1 MGKAITTSESSQL
14 DLFADGHGTLLR
26 NNVVTAILRCDFAAA
41 RTAIKDLSNAMP
53 SEPLSGRAEILLQVE
68 GFPGKVND
76 HSRLAALMAQCDDEI
91 APAAVLALGQAA
103 GKKWLGSQVWSRLAS
118 AAAELPFNPDHPEAC
133 SAALW
138 LRAQEWSRAGDDIDQ
153 IASWRRI
160 PHPLRWK
167 IRATAAIDEGL
178 DAAWPMI
185 FELAWMAPTMMPR
198 LVNDLDDQVLRNLMK
213 EFGRTVDDDAGGT
226 AAWFPAFA
234 LVVCPSLARH
244 TPSARPAKES
254 DATRAFACVSTLLTL
269 ERQGSHH
276 EVAQERK
283 KLRGLHE
290 GLFQRYMAT
299 R

>member
-1 MGKAITTSESSQL
+1 MSKTTADSSQL
-14 DLFADGHGTLLR
+14 DLFTDGHGTQLR
-26 NNVVTAILRCDFAAA
+26 NNVVNAILNCEFAAA
-41 RTAIKDLSNAMP
+41 RTAVKELVTAIP
-53 SEPLSGRAEILLQVE
+53 TEPLAGRAEILLQVE
-68 GFPGKVND
+68 QFPGKIDD
-76 HSRLAALMAQCDDEI
+76 HGSLAALIERCDDEI
-91 APAAVLALGQAA
+91 VAAAGAALGQEAR
-103 GKKWLGSQVWSRLAS
+103 GWLCRHVWSTLAKT
-118 AAAELPFNPDHPEAC
+118 AAELSFNPDYPEAYA
-133 SAALW
+133 AALW
-138 LRAQEWSRAGDDIDQ
+138 LRSGEWIRADANIER

-160 PHPLRWK
+160 PHPLQWK
-167 IRATAAIDEGL
+167 IRSTAAQAGNL

-213 EFGRTVDDDAGGT
+213 EFGRTVDDDAGCT

-254 DATRAFACVSTLLTL
+254 DATRAFACVSTLLAL

-283 KLRGLHE
+283 RLQGLHE
-290 GLFQRYMAT
+290 GLFLRYMAT

>member
-1 MGKAITTSESSQL
+1 MAKTTADSSQL

-26 NNVVTAILRCDFAAA
+26 NNVVNAILRCNFTAA
-41 RTAIKDLSNAMP
+41 RAAIKDLSAAMP

-68 GFPGKVND
+68 GFPGKVDD
-76 HSRLAALMAQCDDEI
+76 HGHLARLMDQCDDGI
-91 APAAVLALGQAA
+91 VPSAVSALGQAA
-103 GKKWLGSQVWSRLAS
+103 GKEWLGSQVWSRLAS
-118 AAAELPFNPDHPEAC
+118 AAAELPFNPDYPEAC

-138 LRAQEWSRAGDDIDQ
+138 LRAQEWRRAGDDIDR

-160 PHPLRWK
+160 PYPLQWR
-167 IRATAAIDEGL
+167 IRSTVALDDGL
-178 DAAWPMI
+178 DAVWPMI
-185 FELAWMAPTMMPR
+185 FELAWMAPAMMPR
-198 LVNDLDDQVLRNLMK
+198 LVDDLDDQVLRNLVK
-213 EFGRTVDDDAGGT
+213 EFGRTVDEDAAGGT

-244 TPSARPAKES
+244 APSAHPAKES
-254 DATRAFACVSTLLTL
+254 DATRAFACASTLLAL

-283 KLRGLHE
+283 RLRGLHE